1 MINIGGISFTGLLTV
16 IFIVLKLVGK
26 ITWSWWWVV
35 SPTLI
40 GVGVIV
46 GFLLTMDLTMY
57 IIKLVIK

>member
-1 MINIGGISFTGLLTV
+1 MISGGGISFTGLLTI
-16 IFIVLKLVGK
+16 IFIVFKLVGK
-26 ITWSWWWVV
+26 ITWSWWWVI